1 MRYRFKNFA
10 KLVCVILF
18 LSPVV
23 AQAYSCSKNGYTVVF
38 VNGIFNN
45 KQEAESNEVAL
56 SKILKSNLSGE
67 TITYKL
73 GYNQTHVGGLGDLI
87 EMSFPAFDQ
96 YDLDTIL
103 TQMHADVTTRKI
115 LLVGHSQGAVYAN
128 KIYEYLVTHGVPAE
142 DVAVYAAATPDSYVA
157 GAGKYISYSLDDTI
171 QVLAK
176 QFGMSP
182 LPENVNFLDFLNSP
196 DNTGS
201 GLVQGHSFIDMYLG
215 GFGSR
220 MVADM
225 RSEMTGL
232 KSTAGAATDG
242 CFDPPK
248 LTFAHR
254 VVGSVFAAADPASS
268 GVKTAAVAGFNG
280 TVAAVG
286 GVRNGLAA
294 VGSLFGSV
302 AKAVIPEARTENLPG
317 SHDVVSA
324 LYGSSVTEKNLR
336 EFGLLEEQGGAV
348 VLAVQKPE
356 EKEAGEVQGV
366 ETQKEEEP
374 AVPQEPLIPPPPSF
388 GGGGGYSPGFGGGG
402 GAAPAVATAAAEEP
416 APAVAEPEPVVEATS
431 TPATSTPAV
440 VSVSSD
446 GTTYSSS
453 DVSPVRIVVTFNT
466 SMATTSVAIQG
477 ILQTV
482 GDCGDAD
489 AATACVDYPLPA
501 IEPAINYNLTV
512 LAATSTDGLVMPA
525 ASVHTFV
532 VDTLGPTVTVNNLF
546 VKTALPAVTGRTVD
560 SSPGMTVQVL
570 INNMLY
576 TVAPAGGEWAAQLL
590 PGQELLEGQSYTA
603 VASSSADL
611 AGNPPGNVASG
622 TVVVDLTAPA
632 LDTPGLSEGG
642 SFAST
647 SPVAISFTV
656 SDANLADASCSF
668 DNDLFVACP
677 DSGVFSATLALGAHY
692 FNLIANDS
700 AGNQTAIL
708 QNFTVE

>member
-232 KSTAGAATDG
+232 KSTAGAATVG

-254 VVGSVFAAADPASS
+254 VVGSVFAHADPA
-268 GVKTAAVAGFNG
+268 
-280 TVAAVG
+280 
-286 GVRNGLAA
+286 
-294 VGSLFGSV
+294 
-302 AKAVIPEARTENLPG
+302 
-317 SHDVVSA
+317 
-324 LYGSSVTEKNLR
+324 
-336 EFGLLEEQGGAV
+336 
-348 VLAVQKPE
+348 
-356 EKEAGEVQGV
+356 
-366 ETQKEEEP
+366 
-374 AVPQEPLIPPPPSF
+374 
-388 GGGGGYSPGFGGGG
+388 
-402 GAAPAVATAAAEEP
+402 
-416 APAVAEPEPVVEATS
+416 
-431 TPATSTPAV
+431 
-440 VSVSSD
+440 
-446 GTTYSSS
+446 
-453 DVSPVRIVVTFNT
+453 
-466 SMATTSVAIQG
+466 
-477 ILQTV
+477 
-482 GDCGDAD
+482 
-489 AATACVDYPLPA
+489 
-501 IEPAINYNLTV
+501 
-512 LAATSTDGLVMPA
+512 
-525 ASVHTFV
+525 
-532 VDTLGPTVTVNNLF
+532 
-546 VKTALPAVTGRTVD
+546 
-560 SSPGMTVQVL
+560 
-570 INNMLY
+570 
-576 TVAPAGGEWAAQLL
+576 
-590 PGQELLEGQSYTA
+590 
-603 VASSSADL
+603 
-611 AGNPPGNVASG
+611 ASG
-622 TVVVDLTAPA
+622 
-632 LDTPGLSEGG
+632 
-642 SFAST
+642 
-647 SPVAISFTV
+647 
-656 SDANLADASCSF
+656 
-668 DNDLFVACP
+668 
-677 DSGVFSATLALGAHY
+677 
-692 FNLIANDS
+692 
-700 AGNQTAIL
+700 
-708 QNFTVE
+708 

>member
-302 AKAVIPEARTENLPG
+302 AKAVIPEARTENLAG

-324 LYGSSVTEKNLR
+324 LYGSSVTEENLR

-356 EKEAGEVQGV
+356 EKEAGEVQGA

-374 AVPQEPLIPPPPSF
+374 ATPQEPLIPPPPSF
-388 GGGGGYSPGFGGGG
+388 SRSFFI
-402 GAAPAVATAAAEEP
+402 AARRGR
-416 APAVAEPEPVVEATS
+416 
-431 TPATSTPAV
+431 
-440 VSVSSD
+440 SSN
-446 GTTYSSS
+446 S
-453 DVSPVRIVVTFNT
+453 RR
-466 SMATTSVAIQG
+466 
-477 ILQTV
+477 
-482 GDCGDAD
+482 
-489 AATACVDYPLPA
+489 
-501 IEPAINYNLTV
+501 
-512 LAATSTDGLVMPA
+512 
-525 ASVHTFV
+525 
-532 VDTLGPTVTVNNLF
+532 
-546 VKTALPAVTGRTVD
+546 TG
-560 SSPGMTVQVL
+560 
-570 INNMLY
+570 
-576 TVAPAGGEWAAQLL
+576 
-590 PGQELLEGQSYTA
+590 
-603 VASSSADL
+603 
-611 AGNPPGNVASG
+611 
-622 TVVVDLTAPA
+622 
-632 LDTPGLSEGG
+632 
-642 SFAST
+642 
-647 SPVAISFTV
+647 
-656 SDANLADASCSF
+656 SC
-668 DNDLFVACP
+668 
-677 DSGVFSATLALGAHY
+677 
-692 FNLIANDS
+692 
-700 AGNQTAIL
+700 
-708 QNFTVE
+708 